1 MVFSVIIP
9 VYNRPDEIRELL
21 QSLTTQTF
29 TDFEVII
36 VDDGSD
42 NPCKL
47 VAESFREE
55 LQVRYFWIEN
65 IAQGFARN
73 FGMNLAKGDYF
84 VLFDSDCII
93 PSQYFE
99 VLNKAI
105 KTRKLDAHGGP
116 DAAEEGFSNFQKA
129 INYSMT
135 SVLTTGGIRGKLKDP
150 TKYQARG
157 FNMGLSKKA
166 FEVTKGFVDPNRGED
181 IELSMRL
188 KKAGFRLELVEEAFV
203 YHKRKNTWGS
213 FFRQSYS
220 FGQNRIN
227 VSRYHRDAVK
237 LVHLMPAGFLLGWIM
252 VIGLFLAS
260 RFSFLGSFQILLFQS
275 IAVVYGLWILAVFV
289 HSTFINKSP
298 WVGFLSIFTAF
309 GQLSSY
315 GAGLITEW
323 VKKVFWG

>member
-21 QSLTTQTF
+21 QSLTLQTF
-29 TDFEVII
+29 TDFEVIV

-42 NPCKL
+42 NPCRL
-47 VAESFREE
+47 TVESFNEN
-55 LQVRYFWIEN
+55 LKVRYFWIEN

-73 FGMNLAKGDYF
+73 FGMKLAKGDYF

-93 PSQYFE
+93 PSHYFE

-150 TKYQARG
+150 SKYQARG

-166 FEVTKGFVDPNRGED
+166 FEATKGFVDPNRGED
-181 IELSMRL
+181 IELSIRL
-188 KKAGFRLELVEEAFV
+188 KKMRFRLELVEEAFV
-203 YHKRKNTWGS
+203 YHKRKNTWKT

-227 VSRYHRDAVK
+227 VSRYHPNAVK
-237 LVHLMPAGFLLGWIM
+237 LVHLMPAFFLLGWMM
-252 VIGLFLAS
+252 VIGLIVIGYWLPTFL
-260 RFSFLGSFQILLFQS
+260 FFLTAGFL
-275 IAVVYGLWILAVFV
+275 VYGLWILAVFV

-315 GAGLITEW
+315 GVGLMTEW
-323 VKKVFWG
+323 VRKVFRG

>member
-55 LQVRYFWIEN
+55 LQVLYFWIEN

-99 VLNKAI
+99 VLDKAI

-135 SVLTTGGIRGKLKDP
+135 SLLTTGGIRGKLKDP
-150 TKYQARG
+150 SKYQARG

-166 FEVTKGFVDPNRGED
+166 FEATKGFVDPNRGED
-181 IELSMRL
+181 IELSIRL
-188 KKAGFRLELVEEAFV
+188 KKSGFRLELVEEAFV
-203 YHKRKNTWGS
+203 YHKRKNTWQS
-213 FFRQSYS
+213 FFRQSFS

-237 LVHLMPAGFLLGWIM
+237 LVHLMPAVFLVGWVM
-252 VIGLFLAS
+252 VIGLMVIGYWIPA
-260 RFSFLGSFQILLFQS
+260 FSFFLTAGFL
-275 IAVVYGLWILAVFV
+275 VYGLWILAVFV

-298 WVGFLSIFTAF
+298 WVGLLSVFTAF

-315 GAGLITEW
+315 GAGLVTEW
-323 VKKVFWG
+323 VKKVFGG

>member
-21 QSLTTQTF
+21 QSLTLQTF
-29 TDFEVII
+29 TDFEVIV

-42 NPCKL
+42 NPCRLTVEYFNENLK
-47 VAESFREE
+47 
-55 LQVRYFWIEN
+55 VRYFWIEN

-105 KTRKLDAHGGP
+105 NIRKLDAHGGP
-116 DAAEEGFSNFQKA
+116 DAAEENFSDFQKA

-150 TKYQARG
+150 GKYQARG
-157 FNMGLSKKA
+157 FNMGLSRKA

-181 IELSMRL
+181 IELSIRL
-188 KKAGFRLELVEEAFV
+188 KKEGFNLELVEEAFV
-203 YHKRKNTWGS
+203 YHKRKNTWQS

-227 VSRYHRDAVK
+227 VSRYHPDAVK
-237 LVHLMPAGFLLGWIM
+237 LVHVLPAGFLVGWIV
-252 VIGLFLAS
+252 VIGLMVFGYWFPAFSVFLTAG
-260 RFSFLGSFQILLFQS
+260 FL
-275 IAVVYGLWILAVFV
+275 VYGLWILAVFV
-289 HSTFINKSP
+289 HATFLNKSP
-298 WVGFLSIFTAF
+298 WVGFLSVFTAF

-315 GAGLITEW
+315 GAGLMIEW
-323 VKKVFWG
+323 VKKAFGK

>member
-29 TDFEVII
+29 TGFEVII

-47 VAESFREE
+47 VAESYREE

-99 VLNKAI
+99 VLDKAI
-105 KTRKLDAHGGP
+105 NTRKLDAHGGP

-135 SVLTTGGIRGKLKDP
+135 SLLTTGGIRGKLKDP
-150 TKYQARG
+150 SKFQARG
-157 FNMGLSKKA
+157 FNMGLSRKA
-166 FEVTKGFVDPNRGED
+166 FEATKGFVDPNRGED

-188 KKAGFRLELVEEAFV
+188 KKSGFRLELVEEAFV
-203 YHKRKNTWGS
+203 YHKRKNTWQS

-237 LVHLMPAGFLLGWIM
+237 LVHLMPAVFLLGWIM
-252 VIGLFLAS
+252 VIGLLVISYWFPAFSIFLTA
-260 RFSFLGSFQILLFQS
+260 GLL
-275 IAVVYGLWILAVFV
+275 VYSLWILAVFV

-298 WVGFLSIFTAF
+298 WVGLLSIFTAF

-315 GAGLITEW
+315 GAGLMTEW
-323 VKKVFWG
+323 VKKVFKG

>member
-1 MVFSVIIP
+1 MVFSVVIP

-21 QSLTTQTF
+21 QSLTKQTF
-29 TDFEVII
+29 TDFEVIV

-47 VAESFREE
+47 VVESFREE
-55 LQVRYFWIEN
+55 LEVRYFWIEN

-99 VLNKAI
+99 VLDQAI
-105 KTRKLDAHGGP
+105 KERKLDAHGGP
-116 DAAEEGFSNFQKA
+116 DAAKENFSDFQKA

-150 TKYQARG
+150 GKYQARG
-157 FNMGLSKKA
+157 FNMGLSQKA
-166 FEVTKGFVDPNRGED
+166 FEVTKGFVDPKRGED
-181 IELSMRL
+181 IELSIRL
-188 KKAGFRLELVEEAFV
+188 KKAGFNLELVEEAFV
-203 YHKRKNTWGS
+203 YHKRKNTWQS

-227 VSRYHRDAVK
+227 VSRYHPGAVK
-237 LVHLMPAGFLLGWIM
+237 LVHLMPAVFLVGWMVVIGLM
-252 VIGLFLAS
+252 VIGYW
-260 RFSFLGSFQILLFQS
+260 FSAFSVFISAGLS
-275 IAVVYGLWILAVFV
+275 IYALWILAVFV
-289 HSTFINKSP
+289 HSTFLNKSL
-298 WVGFLSIFTAF
+298 WVGLLSVFTAF

-315 GAGLITEW
+315 GAGLMTEL
-323 VKKVFWG
+323 VKKAFGK

>member
-47 VAESFREE
+47 VVESFKEE

-99 VLNKAI
+99 VLDKAI

-135 SVLTTGGIRGKLKDP
+135 SLLTTGGIRGKLKDP
-150 TKYQARG
+150 SKYQARG

-188 KKAGFRLELVEEAFV
+188 KKMGFRLELVEEALV
-203 YHKRKNTWGS
+203 YHKRKNTWQS

-237 LVHLMPAGFLLGWIM
+237 LVHLMPAVFLLGWIM
-252 VIGLFLAS
+252 VIGLMVIGYWIPAFSVFLTAG
-260 RFSFLGSFQILLFQS
+260 FL
-275 IAVVYGLWILAVFV
+275 VYGLWILAVFV

-298 WVGFLSIFTAF
+298 WVGFLSVFTAF

-323 VKKVFWG
+323 VRKVFKG

>member
-55 LQVRYFWIEN
+55 LQVLYFWIEN

-135 SVLTTGGIRGKLKDP
+135 SLLTTGGIRGKLKDP
-150 TKYQARG
+150 SKYQARG

-166 FEVTKGFVDPNRGED
+166 FEATKGFVDPNRGED

-188 KKAGFRLELVEEAFV
+188 KKSGFRLELVEEAFV
-203 YHKRKNTWGS
+203 YHKRKNTWQS

-237 LVHLMPAGFLLGWIM
+237 LVHLMPAGFLVGWVM
-252 VIGLFLAS
+252 VIGLLVIGYWFPAFSVFLTV
-260 RFSFLGSFQILLFQS
+260 GLL
-275 IAVVYGLWILAVFV
+275 VYGLWILAVFV
-289 HSTFINKSP
+289 HSTFINKSL
-298 WVGFLSIFTAF
+298 WVGLLSIFTAF

-315 GAGLITEW
+315 GAGLMTEW
-323 VKKVFWG
+323 VKKVFRG

>member
-29 TDFEVII
+29 TGFEVII

-47 VAESFREE
+47 VAESFKEE

-73 FGMNLAKGDYF
+73 FGMKLAKGDYF

-99 VLNKAI
+99 FLNTAI

-135 SVLTTGGIRGKLKDP
+135 SLLTTGGIRGKLKDP
-150 TKYQARG
+150 SKYQARG
-157 FNMGLSKKA
+157 FNMGLSRKA
-166 FEVTKGFVDPNRGED
+166 FEATKGFVDPNRGED

-188 KKAGFRLELVEEAFV
+188 KKSGFRLELVEEAFV
-203 YHKRKNTWGS
+203 YHKRKNTWQS

-227 VSRYHRDAVK
+227 VSRYHPDAVK
-237 LVHLMPAGFLLGWIM
+237 LVHLMPAGFLLGWVM
-252 VIGLFLAS
+252 VIGLMVIGYWIPAFSVFLTAG
-260 RFSFLGSFQILLFQS
+260 FL
-275 IAVVYGLWILAVFV
+275 VYGLWILAVFV
-289 HSTFINKSP
+289 HATFLNKSL
-298 WVGFLSIFTAF
+298 WVGLLSVFTAF

-315 GAGLITEW
+315 GAGLMTEW
-323 VKKVFWG
+323 VKKVFKG

>member
-99 VLNKAI
+99 VLDKAI

-116 DAAEEGFSNFQKA
+116 DAAEKVFSNFQKA

-135 SVLTTGGIRGKLKDP
+135 SLLTTGGIRGKLKDP
-150 TKYQARG
+150 SKYQARG

-166 FEVTKGFVDPNRGED
+166 FEATKGFVDPNRGED

-188 KKAGFRLELVEEAFV
+188 KKSGFRLELVEEAFV
-203 YHKRKNTWGS
+203 YHKRKNTWQS
-213 FFRQSYS
+213 FFRQSFS

-237 LVHLMPAGFLLGWIM
+237 LVHLMPAGFLVGWVM
-252 VIGLFLAS
+252 VIGLMVIGCWIPAFSVFLTA
-260 RFSFLGSFQILLFQS
+260 GLL
-275 IAVVYGLWILAVFV
+275 VYGLWISAVFV
-289 HSTFINKSP
+289 HATFLNKSLQ
-298 WVGFLSIFTAF
+298 VGLLSVFTAF

-315 GAGLITEW
+315 GAGLMTEW
-323 VKKVFWG
+323 VKKVFRG

>member
-99 VLNKAI
+99 VLDKAI
-105 KTRKLDAHGGP
+105 NTRKLDAHGGP

-135 SVLTTGGIRGKLKDP
+135 SLLTTGGIRGKLKDP
-150 TKYQARG
+150 SKYQARG

-166 FEVTKGFVDPNRGED
+166 FEETKGFVDPNRGED

-188 KKAGFRLELVEEAFV
+188 KKSGFRLELVEEAFV
-203 YHKRKNTWGS
+203 YHKRKNTWQS
-213 FFRQSYS
+213 FFRQSFS

-252 VIGLFLAS
+252 VIGLLVIGYWIPAFSVFLTAG
-260 RFSFLGSFQILLFQS
+260 FL
-275 IAVVYGLWILAVFV
+275 VYGLWILAVFV

-298 WVGFLSIFTAF
+298 WVGLLSVFTAF

-323 VKKVFWG
+323 VKEVFGR

>member
-21 QSLTTQTF
+21 QSLTKQTF
-29 TDFEVII
+29 TDFEVLV

-42 NPCKL
+42 NPCKI
-47 VAESFREE
+47 VVESFREE
-55 LQVRYFWIEN
+55 LMVRYFWIEN

-73 FGMNLAKGDYF
+73 FGMNLVNGDYF

-93 PSQYFE
+93 PTQYFE

-105 KTRKLDAHGGP
+105 NTRKLDAHGGP

-135 SVLTTGGIRGKLKDP
+135 SLLTTGGIRGKLKDP
-150 TKYQARG
+150 SKYQARG
-157 FNMGLSKKA
+157 FNMGLSRKA
-166 FEVTKGFVDPNRGED
+166 FEVSKGFVDPNLGED
-181 IELSMRL
+181 IELSIRL
-188 KKAGFRLELVEEAFV
+188 KKLGFRLELVEEAFV
-203 YHKRKNTWGS
+203 YHKRKNTWQS

-227 VSRYHRDAVK
+227 VSRYHPDAVK
-237 LVHLMPAGFLLGWIM
+237 LVHVMPAVFLIGWMM
-252 VIGLFLAS
+252 VIGLMVMGYWFSAFPVFLTA
-260 RFSFLGSFQILLFQS
+260 GLL
-275 IAVVYGLWILAVFV
+275 VYSLWILAVFV
-289 HSTFINKSP
+289 HSTFLNKSP
-298 WVGFLSIFTAF
+298 WIGFLSVIAAF

-315 GAGLITEW
+315 GAGLMTEW
-323 VKKVFWG
+323 AKKVFSG

>member
-21 QSLTTQTF
+21 QSLTKQTF

-73 FGMNLAKGDYF
+73 FGMNLANGDYF

-93 PSQYFE
+93 PTQYFKG
-99 VLNKAI
+99 LNKAI

-116 DAAEEGFSNFQKA
+116 DAAEENFSDFQKA

-135 SVLTTGGIRGKLKDP
+135 SLLTTGGIRGKLKDP
-150 TKYQARG
+150 AKYQARG

-166 FEVTKGFVDPNRGED
+166 FEATKGFVDPNRGED

-188 KKAGFRLELVEEAFV
+188 KKMGFRLELVEEAFV
-203 YHKRKNTWGS
+203 YHKRKNTWQS
-213 FFRQSYS
+213 FFKQSYS

-237 LVHLMPAGFLLGWIM
+237 LVHLMPAGFLVGWVM
-252 VIGLFLAS
+252 VIGLMVIRYWIPAL
-260 RFSFLGSFQILLFQS
+260 S
-275 IAVVYGLWILAVFV
+275 IFISAGLYIYALWILAVFV
-289 HSTFINKSP
+289 HSTFINKSL
-298 WVGFLSIFTAF
+298 WVGLLSVFTAF

-315 GAGLITEW
+315 GAGLMTEW
-323 VKKVFWG
+323 VRKVFGN